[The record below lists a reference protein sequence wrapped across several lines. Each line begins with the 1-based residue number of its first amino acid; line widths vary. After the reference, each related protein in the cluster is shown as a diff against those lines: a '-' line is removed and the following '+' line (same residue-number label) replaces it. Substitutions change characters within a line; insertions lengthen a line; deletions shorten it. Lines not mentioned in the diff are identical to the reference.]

1 MTTTEDVGRP
11 SPFAV
16 AGDTTANEIDPIRL
30 LLALAAP
37 VEMRELGLDPYG
49 LDRYQLQPGDPG
61 LFGPGS
67 IVWRVHSDLPTLLFG
82 GHSSLLLQSL
92 HPRVMAGVVDH
103 STMAGDLV
111 PRLLRTARFV
121 LWTTFGGTELAE
133 SAISDVRRV
142 HGRIRGRTSEG
153 VAYSANDPELL
164 TYVHVAE
171 VWSLLRA
178 YQRYSTR
185 PLLRAEKDRYLAEIA
200 TIAER
205 LGARRVPR
213 TVADVRQFLGSV
225 EHELVMTEASAG
237 AFDLLDE
244 PISQHPFEVALHRIL
259 HAAALDLL
267 PDFAQRVSGYHPA
280 PPLTIAVRAG
290 AIAYAAALRTTPGPA
305 AIADIA
311 RRRIAVVS
319 SV

>member
-1 MTTTEDVGRP
+1 MTTAENTDRRP
-11 SPFAV
+11 SPFAL
-16 AGDTTANEIDPIRL
+16 AGDTTAEKIDPIRL

-49 LDRYQLQPGDPG
+49 LERYQSPPGDPG
-61 LFGPGS
+61 LFGPQS

-103 STMAGDLV
+103 STMTGDLV

-121 LWTTFGGTELAE
+121 LWTTFGGTSLAE
-133 SAISDVRRV
+133 SAIAEVRRV
-142 HGRIRGRTSEG
+142 HGYVRGRTG
-153 VAYSANDPELL
+153 DGLAYSANDPDLL

-178 YQRYSTR
+178 YQRYSAR
-185 PLLRAEKDRYLAEIA
+185 PLLREEKDRYLAEIA

-213 TVADVRQFLGSV
+213 TVGDVREYLRAV
-225 EHELVMTEASAG
+225 EPELKMTDAAAV
-237 AFDLLDE
+237 AFELLDE
-244 PISQHPFEVALHRIL
+244 PITRHPFEVALHRIL

-267 PDFAQRVSGYHPA
+267 PGFAQDLSNYLQ
-280 PPLTIAVRAG
+280 PPVLTVAIRAG
-290 AIAYAAALRTTPGPA
+290 ALAYATALRATPGPA
-305 AIADIA
+305 AIAEVA
-311 RRRIAVVS
+311 RRRAAS
-319 SV
+319 AA

>member
-1 MTTTEDVGRP
+1 MKMADERRQ
-11 SPFAV
+11 SPFAL
-16 AGDTTANEIDPIRL
+16 AGDTSANDIDPIRL

-37 VEMRELGLDPYG
+37 VEMRELGEDPYG
-49 LDRYQLQPGDPG
+49 LARYESPVGDPG

-67 IVWRVHSDLPTLLFG
+67 TVWRVHSDLPALLFG

-92 HPRVMAGVVDH
+92 HPRVMAGVADH
-103 STMAGDLV
+103 STMEGDLV

-133 SAISDVRRV
+133 SMIAEVRRV
-142 HGRIRGRTSEG
+142 HGRVRGHTSEG

-178 YQRYSTR
+178 YQRYSAR
-185 PLLRAEKDRYLAEIA
+185 PLLRSEKDRYLFEVA

-205 LGARRVPR
+205 LGARRVPKSVTEVR
-213 TVADVRQFLGSV
+213 AYLDVV
-225 EHELVMTEASAG
+225 ERDLEMTEASSV
-237 AFDLLDE
+237 AFALLDE
-244 PISQHPFEVALHRIL
+244 PISPHPFEVASHRIL

-267 PDFAQRVSGYHPA
+267 PAPAKRVSGHRPA
-280 PPLTIAVRAG
+280 PPLTIAVRLASH
-290 AIAYAAALRTTPGPA
+290 AYAAALRATPGPA
-305 AIADIA
+305 AVAEVA
-311 RRRIAVVS
+311 YRRAASRAA
-319 SV
+319 